1 MGLRRLQTFVI
12 VAELGTVSKAAS
24 RSRISQPALSRRIGG
39 LEEEFDLKL
48 FDRIG
53 RRLVLTAAGEQLLA
67 DCRGDYTANCAEASG
82 LDHGKPVRILA
93 VRTFIA
99 RAPAARTGALVEAVA
114 WWGCLCTF
122 RHRRGRAV
130 VGVIKRGM
138 SCKSRPPTQES
149 VFWRL

>member
-67 DCRGDYTANCAEASG
+67 DCRGDYTAIAPKRLA
-82 LDHGKPVRILA
+82 A
-93 VRTFIA
+93 VRV
-99 RAPAARTGALVEAVA
+99 R
-114 WWGCLCTF
+114 
-122 RHRRGRAV
+122 
-130 VGVIKRGM
+130 
-138 SCKSRPPTQES
+138 
-149 VFWRL
+149 